1 MRYTNFKDLK
11 ISAIGFGTMRLPKD
25 QDDNIDYE
33 KGEEMVAAAFKG
45 GINYFDTAYKYHEG
59 ESENFCG
66 IVLS

>member
-33 KGEEMVAAAFKG
+33 KRRGNGCCCIQRWYQLFRYCLQ
-45 GINYFDTAYKYHEG
+45 IP
-59 ESENFCG
+59 
-66 IVLS
+66 